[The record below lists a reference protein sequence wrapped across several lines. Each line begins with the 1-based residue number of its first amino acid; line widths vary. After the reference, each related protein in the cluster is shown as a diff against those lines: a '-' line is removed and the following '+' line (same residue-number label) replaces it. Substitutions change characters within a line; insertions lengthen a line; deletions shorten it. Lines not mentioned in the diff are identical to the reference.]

1 MTSTMALSFM
11 TSILSLCGDWPAA
24 IGAGERCMAI
34 VDAHGFSGRAIDIAV
49 LLYAARGDRPDVAA
63 LDALQRERALESNRA
78 WRYGMSGCTVA
89 WLYGE
94 ADAPEQGLQVL
105 AALGNAEGV
114 GFHSSEV
121 YRVEGEL
128 RRRIAPRAPDDAA
141 RCFQRAIDLARRREL
156 RSLELRAATSLARLW
171 RDQGRHEDARRA
183 LADVYGWF
191 TEGFDTQDLR
201 AAKALLDGLERG

>member
-1 MTSTMALSFM
+1 MRT
-11 TSILSLCGDWPAA
+11 
-24 IGAGERCMAI
+24 
-34 VDAHGFSGRAIDIAV
+34 
-49 LLYAARGDRPDVAA
+49 
-63 LDALQRERALESNRA
+63 
-78 WRYGMSGCTVA
+78 WRYVMSGCTLA
-89 WLYGE
+89 GLYGE

-105 AALGNAEGV
+105 AALRDVEAV
-114 GFHSSEV
+114 GFYGSEV

-171 RDQGRHEDARRA
+171 RDQGRREDARAA

-201 AAKALLDGLERG
+201 SAKALLDGLERG